1 MKKITLNN
9 NVYEL
14 IKDKGNCFN
23 LDELEEKF
31 TDYFDEYDYVFADYA
46 YDKIRLKGFFDFHNK
61 KATEVNDLKYLD
73 EYIENYCAYG
83 ANYFLL
89 KKIK

>member
-23 LDELEEKF
+23 LDE
-31 TDYFDEYDYVFADYA
+31 
-46 YDKIRLKGFFDFHNK
+46 
-61 KATEVNDLKYLD
+61 
-73 EYIENYCAYG
+73 YIENYCAYG